1 MLSIKCGLLLLAQRF
16 DVQMQVI
23 RLRAVNNTHR
33 ENLIQ
38 YKNLKNK
45 ILAAF
50 DIFGVFQSV
59 EIQSRQEMFKQDDS
73 SSRWKNYGCLSEVNK
88 FYGKM

>member
-1 MLSIKCGLLLLAQRF
+1 MPVK
-16 DVQMQVI
+16 

-38 YKNLKNK
+38 YKNLKKK

-50 DIFGVFQSV
+50 DIFGVFTQFKFI
-59 EIQSRQEMFKQDDS
+59 IQLRHEMFKQGDS
-73 SSRWKNYGCLSEVNK
+73 SSR
-88 FYGKM
+88 

>member
-1 MLSIKCGLLLLAQRF
+1 MLCIKCCLFLLEQCF
-16 DVQMQVI
+16 DEQMQVI

-45 ILAAF
+45 VLAAF
-50 DIFGVFQSV
+50 DIFGVFTQFKFL
-59 EIQSRQEMFKQDDS
+59 IQLGQDMFKQGDS
-73 SSRWKNYGCLSEVNK
+73 SSR
-88 FYGKM
+88 

>member
-1 MLSIKCGLLLLAQRF
+1 
-16 DVQMQVI
+16 MQVK

-38 YKNLKNK
+38 YKNLKKK

-50 DIFGVFQSV
+50 DIFGVLTQFKF
-59 EIQSRQEMFKQDDS
+59 IIHLRQEMFKQGDS
-73 SSRWKNYGCLSEVNK
+73 SSR
-88 FYGKM
+88 

>member
-1 MLSIKCGLLLLAQRF
+1 
-16 DVQMQVI
+16 MQVK

-38 YKNLKNK
+38 YKNLKNN

-50 DIFGVFQSV
+50 DIFSVFTQFKFL
-59 EIQSRQEMFKQDDS
+59 IQLRQEMFKQGDS
-73 SSRWKNYGCLSEVNK
+73 SSR
-88 FYGKM
+88 

>member
-1 MLSIKCGLLLLAQRF
+1 MAQCF
-16 DVQMQVI
+16 DVQMHVI

-50 DIFGVFQSV
+50 EIFGVFLQFKFL
-59 EIQSRQEMFKQDDS
+59 IQLRQEMFKQGDL
-73 SSRWKNYGCLSEVNK
+73 SSR
-88 FYGKM
+88 

>member
-1 MLSIKCGLLLLAQRF
+1 
-16 DVQMQVI
+16 MQVK

-38 YKNLKNK
+38 YKNLKKK

-50 DIFGVFQSV
+50 DIFGVFTQFKFIV
-59 EIQSRQEMFKQDDS
+59 HLRQMFKQGDS
-73 SSRWKNYGCLSEVNK
+73 SSR
-88 FYGKM
+88 

>member
-1 MLSIKCGLLLLAQRF
+1 MLSIKFCLFLLAQRF

-59 EIQSRQEMFKQDDS
+59 KFSQDK
-73 SSRWKNYGCLSEVNK
+73 RCLNK
-88 FYGKM
+88 MIHLVDRKIMAASLK

>member
-1 MLSIKCGLLLLAQRF
+1 MLSTPISFLLAQCF

-23 RLRAVNNTHR
+23 RLRSVNNTHR

-50 DIFGVFQSV
+50 DIFGVFTQ
-59 EIQSRQEMFKQDDS
+59 FKLDNLIKTRD
-73 SSRWKNYGCLSEVNK
+73 V
-88 FYGKM
+88 

>member
-1 MLSIKCGLLLLAQRF
+1 MLCIKCCPFLLAQCF

-23 RLRAVNNTHR
+23 HLRAVNTTHS

-38 YKNLKNK
+38 YKK

-50 DIFGVFQSV
+50 DIFGVFTQFKFL
-59 EIQSRQEMFKQDDS
+59 IRFRQKMFKHFS
-73 SSRWKNYGCLSEVNK
+73 SSR
-88 FYGKM
+88 

>member
-1 MLSIKCGLLLLAQRF
+1 MPCIKCCLFLLEQCL

-23 RLRAVNNTHR
+23 RLRAVNNTNR

-45 ILAAF
+45 VLAAF
-50 DIFGVFQSV
+50 DIFGVFTQFKFL
-59 EIQSRQEMFKQDDS
+59 IQLGQDMFKQGDS
-73 SSRWKNYGCLSEVNK
+73 SSR
-88 FYGKM
+88 

>member
-1 MLSIKCGLLLLAQRF
+1 MLCIKCCPILLAQCF

-38 YKNLKNK
+38 YKNLKSK

-50 DIFGVFQSV
+50 DIFGVFTQFKFL
-59 EIQSRQEMFKQDDS
+59 IQLGQDMFKQGDS
-73 SSRWKNYGCLSEVNK
+73 SSR
-88 FYGKM
+88 

>member
-1 MLSIKCGLLLLAQRF
+1 
-16 DVQMQVI
+16 MQVI

-38 YKNLKNK
+38 YKNFKNK

-50 DIFGVFQSV
+50 EIFGVFLQFKFL
-59 EIQSRQEMFKQDDS
+59 IQLRQEMFKQGDL
-73 SSRWKNYGCLSEVNK
+73 SSR
-88 FYGKM
+88 

>member
-1 MLSIKCGLLLLAQRF
+1 MLCIKCCLFLLEQCF
-16 DVQMQVI
+16 DEQMQVI

-45 ILAAF
+45 ALAAF
-50 DIFGVFQSV
+50 DIFGVFTQFKFL
-59 EIQSRQEMFKQDDS
+59 IQLGQDMFKQGDS
-73 SSRWKNYGCLSEVNK
+73 SSR
-88 FYGKM
+88 

>member
-1 MLSIKCGLLLLAQRF
+1 MAQCF

-23 RLRAVNNTHR
+23 RLRAVNNTRR
-33 ENLIQ
+33 ENLIH

-50 DIFGVFQSV
+50 DILGVFTQFKFL
-59 EIQSRQEMFKQDDS
+59 IQLK
-73 SSRWKNYGCLSEVNK
+73 VH
-88 FYGKM
+88 

>member
-1 MLSIKCGLLLLAQRF
+1 MLCIKCCPFLLAQCF

-23 RLRAVNNTHR
+23 RLRGVNTTHS

-50 DIFGVFQSV
+50 DIFGVFTQFKFL
-59 EIQSRQEMFKQDDS
+59 IQLRLE
-73 SSRWKNYGCLSEVNK
+73 CLNK
-88 FYGKM
+88 VIHLADRKMMAASLK

>member
-1 MLSIKCGLLLLAQRF
+1 MHQMLSISVGKCF
-16 DVQMQVI
+16 DIQMKVI
-23 RLRAVNNTHR
+23 RLCAVNNTHR

-50 DIFGVFQSV
+50 DIFGVFQCV
-59 EIQSRQEMFKQDDS
+59 
-73 SSRWKNYGCLSEVNK
+73 
-88 FYGKM
+88 

>member
-1 MLSIKCGLLLLAQRF
+1 
-16 DVQMQVI
+16 MQVI

-50 DIFGVFQSV
+50 DIFGVFTQFKFL
-59 EIQSRQEMFKQDDS
+59 IQFRQEMFKQGDS
-73 SSRWKNYGCLSEVNK
+73 YSRLDR
-88 FYGKM
+88 KMMAASLK

>member
-1 MLSIKCGLLLLAQRF
+1 
-16 DVQMQVI
+16 MQVI

-45 ILAAF
+45 VLAAF
-50 DIFGVFQSV
+50 DIFGVFTQFKFL
-59 EIQSRQEMFKQDDS
+59 IQFSQKMFKQGDTC
-73 SSRWKNYGCLSEVNK
+73 SR
-88 FYGKM
+88 